1 MFTNEFEY
9 KYCPILSIS
18 PAETTALKELPA
30 KDKQL
35 ILPLFP
41 IKSWATANKL
51 SSSLERVKTSLGKE
65 NFWIADIDHT
75 DLKTRDQSKLR
86 EVHQEILTLMDS
98 SNGYR
103 NWYEFIQ
110 KEKYIIPCLQLQD
123 LSEFPQQ
130 LNNLVSLNR
139 GVVLRLKQID
149 IQLAVLEK
157 ITPHLIDIENI
168 LIILDLEQ
176 ITRDAVD
183 NDGKITDLLVT
194 ISNLLPNARLSLS
207 STSFPDS
214 FGGYYKGCNSIHER
228 ALFDRV
234 RLKLPELIYSDRGS
248 ARAEKQSGGAGTPP
262 PRIDYACRNEWH
274 FIRRELPSNL
284 NNANSEEEKNT
295 KKKQKKL
302 LYTEIA
308 SDTMLQDYW
317 EASLALYSNYLIE
330 LTAKGDD
337 YGIDSPQKATAVRIN
352 KHLHTQLYYDN
363 ITEIQDTDDDWID

>member
-1 MFTNEFEY
+1 MFTNEFDY

-51 SSSLERVKTSLGKE
+51 SSSLERVRSSLGKE
-65 NFWIADIDHT
+65 NFWIADIDHA

-86 EVHQEILTLMDS
+86 EVHQEILALMDS
-98 SNGYR
+98 RNGYR

-110 KEKYIIPCLQLQD
+110 KEKYLIPCLQLQD
-123 LSEFPQQ
+123 LSEFQQQ

-139 GVVLRLKQID
+139 GVVLRLKQVD
-149 IQLAVLEK
+149 IQLAVLER
-157 ITPHLIDIENI
+157 ITPYLIGTENI

-183 NDGKITDLLVT
+183 THGTITDLLLT
-194 ISNLLPNARLSLS
+194 INNLLPNAKLSLS

-234 RLKLPELIYSDRGS
+234 RLQLPELIYSDRGS

-295 KKKQKKL
+295 KKKQKKQ
-302 LYTEIA
+302 LYTQIA
-308 SDTMLQDYW
+308 ADIMLQDYW
-317 EASLALYSNYLIE
+317 EESLALYSNYLIE

-337 YGIDSPQKATAVRIN
+337 YGIDSAQKATAVRIN

-363 ITEIQDTDDDWID
+363 ITEIQDTDDDWVD